1 MAKTKQSD
9 IVTEILAA
17 LKTQASVE
25 RAKFV
30 AGYFKTGKGQ
40 YGEGDIF
47 WGLTVPAVRKIAMTY
62 WKGMTLT
69 DIALLLANEVHEVRL
84 VGLLML
90 VKLFE
95 MAQDEKVRSA
105 IYDFY
110 LDHTKSI
117 NNWDLVDLS
126 APRIV
131 GVFALSHP
139 GAQACLKDLVTSKN
153 IWERRIS
160 MIAMLAFVKAGEY
173 KLPLQ
178 QATALLDDTHD
189 LLHKAV
195 GWVLREIGKQDSQ
208 VLETFLDKHAK
219 TMPRTALRYAIEKF
233 DDITRQHYLQL
244 KHTT

>member
-1 MAKTKQSD
+1 MTKTKQSD
-9 IVTEILAA
+9 IVTEILAT
-17 LKTQASVE
+17 LKAQANAE

-30 AGYFKTGKGQ
+30 AGYFKTGAGQ

-62 WKGMTLT
+62 WKGATLT
-69 DIALLLANEVHEVRL
+69 DIALLLINDVHEVRL
-84 VGLLML
+84 VALLML

-95 MAQDEKVRSA
+95 MSQDEEVRTA

-110 LDHTKSI
+110 LDHTRTI

-131 GVFALSHP
+131 GMFALSHP
-139 GAQACLKDLVTSKN
+139 DAQECLKELIKSKN
-153 IWERRIS
+153 VWERRIG

-173 KLPLQ
+173 KLPLH

-208 VLETFLDKHAK
+208 VLKIFLDKHAK

-244 KHTT
+244 KHSK